1 MYASIPSM
9 YRGDPFFNRNP
20 VEFPS
25 GRLFLR
31 HFFGPAPVH
40 PFKIEV
46 IALHA
51 ARLPDQ
57 QRDILGR
64 SADYSPRTVILSQV
78 SHHVGGMR
86 EGQYMPRR
94 GLFEASTRRH
104 NRLGDHLQ
112 AVVIDLFLHLV
123 ADRAV
128 PVNQEI
134 EVARTERIE
143 AHHLVGIID
152 DLFGILERQTVF
164 GLGDQQQQFIL
175 YLRFIERFV
184 FGLPGIA
191 VIEMPVFAGDDCT
204 AAQ

>member
-1 MYASIPSM
+1 
-9 YRGDPFFNRNP
+9 
-20 VEFPS
+20 
-25 GRLFLR
+25 
-31 HFFGPAPVH
+31 
-40 PFKIEV
+40 
-46 IALHA
+46 
-51 ARLPDQ
+51 
-57 QRDILGR
+57 
-64 SADYSPRTVILSQV
+64 
-78 SHHVGGMR
+78 MR

-191 VIEMPVFAGDDCT
+191 VIEMPVFVERQRGIAGHVAHKQRRIVIRRLAVHDIFQDSIVIGRLRFRLLGGKGCGG
-204 AAQ
+204 AYQQRGRKQGKKVDSSDHMQYLSIPLL